1 MTGLKVIALCV
12 AAALVCATLRAAH
25 PQVAGV
31 AALAAGVA
39 ALTLSMGD
47 LGQFAQALR
56 SLEQTAEAG
65 GANGT
70 WLVRL
75 CGLTLVA
82 ELASDLCRD
91 AGEAE
96 LAKRIDLG
104 VRLSVA
110 AAALPLA
117 AQILE
122 RISELTA

>member
-1 MTGLKVIALCV
+1 MTALRIVALCV
-12 AAALVCATLRAAH
+12 AAALVCATVRAAH
-25 PQVAGV
+25 PQVAAAV
-31 AALAAGVA
+31 ALAAGVG
-39 ALTLSMGD
+39 ALTLSAGD

-56 SLEQTAEAG
+56 DLERMAEAG

-91 AGEAE
+91 AGEAA
-96 LAKRIDLG
+96 LARRIDMG
-104 VRLSVA
+104 VRLSMA

-122 RISELTA
+122 RISELLS